1 MKLLDTDVCIEIL
14 RGNRVVIERRRAVP
28 DDVATS
34 WVTACELTYGAA
46 RSTRPRE
53 NQAVVDEFLATL
65 PIYGLD
71 RAATRWFGEL
81 KTQLERGAR
90 TVADADLF
98 IAAIALAQGADLVT
112 GNRRHY
118 ERIPDLIVEDWLR

>member
-14 RGNRVVIERRRAVP
+14 RGNRLVIERRRAVP

-34 WVTACELTYGAA
+34 WITAGELAYGAA
-46 RSTRPRE
+46 RSTRPQE
-53 NQAVVDEFLATL
+53 NRVVVDEFLSTL

-81 KTQLERGAR
+81 KAQLERGAR

-98 IAAIALAQGADLVT
+98 IAAIALAQGAELVT

-118 ERIPDLIVEDWLR
+118 GRIPDLVLEDWLR